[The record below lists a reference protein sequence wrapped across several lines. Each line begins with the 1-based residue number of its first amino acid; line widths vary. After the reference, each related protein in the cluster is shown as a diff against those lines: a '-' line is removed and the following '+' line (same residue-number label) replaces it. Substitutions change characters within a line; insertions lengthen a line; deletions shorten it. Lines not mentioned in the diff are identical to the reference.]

1 MEQGF
6 GREGTLLVVD
16 VVSLEEVPLREVWRD
31 EARDFTPWLAA
42 DPDHLGK
49 ALHMDLELEGAEVP
63 VGPFSADVVLRDT
76 NTGQRVVVENLLET
90 TDHDHL
96 GKLITYAAGL
106 EAHWAVLVAKEFRP
120 EHRTALTWLNSL
132 ADEGS
137 GFFGIE
143 VHAVRIGDSRPAVQ
157 LRVVVEPDDF
167 SRQARTQA
175 SAVSE
180 VNARYAEWWA
190 EFLPVLKEAHPGW
203 SNAQAAPRSYMSFP
217 SGRSGITYGLS
228 FAYPIGAT
236 NYSLRADVYI
246 DDGEAVYP
254 KLVDQRPDIESAC
267 DLELQWEPLER
278 AKASRIAVYLDP
290 VDPADRDSW
299 PRYRD
304 WAVKT
309 LGELRRAFSTPIND
323 LP

>member
-1 MEQGF
+1 MIEIA
-6 GREGTLLVVD
+6 
-16 VVSLEEVPLREVWRD
+16 SLEEVPLRQVWRD

-76 NTGQRVVVENLLET
+76 NTGQRVVVENFLET
-90 TDHDHL
+90 SNHDHL

-120 EHRTALTWLNSL
+120 EHRTALTWLNSI
-132 ADEGS
+132 ADEGR

-143 VHAVRIGDSRPAVQ
+143 VHAVRIGDSAPAAQ

-167 SRQARTQA
+167 SRQARA
-175 SAVSE
+175 GVKDVSE
-180 VNARYAEWWA
+180 TKAHYMEWWA
-190 EFLPVLKEAHPGW
+190 EFLPAFHRAFPGW
-203 SNAQAAPRSYMSFP
+203 SNAQTPRAINYTNFP
-217 SGRSGITYGLS
+217 SGKSGVHYSLN
-228 FAYPIGAT
+228 FARPAGAS
-236 NYSLRADVYI
+236 NYSLRAEVYV
-246 DDGEAVYP
+246 DDGETAYP
-254 KLVDQRPDIESAC
+254 ALEEQRSAIEQAC
-267 DLELQWEPLER
+267 ELSLQWESLEGR
-278 AKASRIAVYLDP
+278 RASRVAVYLDP
-290 VDPADRDSW
+290 ADPADRDSW

-304 WAVKT
+304 WAIKT
-309 LGELRRAFSTPIND
+309 LGELRQAFSAPIDD

>member
-1 MEQGF
+1 MVE
-6 GREGTLLVVD
+6 VA
-16 VVSLEEVPLREVWRD
+16 SLEEVPLREVWRD

-49 ALHMDLELEGAEVP
+49 ALQMDLELEGAEVP
-63 VGPFSADVVLRDT
+63 VGPFSADVVLRDA

-106 EAHWAVLVAKEFRP
+106 EAHWAVLVAREFRP
-120 EHRTALTWLNSL
+120 EHRTALTWLNSI

-143 VHAVRIGDSRPAVQ
+143 VHAVRIGNSPAAVQ
-157 LRVVVEPDDF
+157 LKVVVELDDF
-167 SRQARTQA
+167 SRRARTPTNA
-175 SAVSE
+175 ISE

-190 EFLPVLKEAHPGW
+190 EFLPALHDAHPGW
-203 SNAQAAPRSYMSFP
+203 SNAQAAPRHYMNFP
-217 SGRSGITYGLS
+217 SGRGGVHYSLN
-228 FAYPIGAT
+228 FAWPAGAS
-236 NYSLRADVYI
+236 NYSLRAEVYCE
-246 DDGEAVYP
+246 DGETTYQA
-254 KLVDQRPDIESAC
+254 LEAQRSAIEQIC
-267 DLELQWEPLER
+267 DLALQWEPLVGR
-278 AKASRIAVYLDP
+278 RASRVAVYRDP

-299 PRYRD
+299 PEYRD
-304 WAVKT
+304 WAIKT
-309 LGELRRAFSTPIND
+309 LGELRSAFSATING